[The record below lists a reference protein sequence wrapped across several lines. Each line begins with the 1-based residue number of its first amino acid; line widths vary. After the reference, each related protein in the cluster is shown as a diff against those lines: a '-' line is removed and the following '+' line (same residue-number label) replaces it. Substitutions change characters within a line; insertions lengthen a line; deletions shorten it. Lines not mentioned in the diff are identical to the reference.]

1 MSLRLRLISL
11 VVIVLAVSLVFGGA
25 IACFSASRSVRTEML
40 SALVVAQQ
48 TIENAI
54 DGLQTS
60 RDPQRELENLVT
72 SFKGNRHLR
81 VFLSG
86 DTRALASPA
95 VEESPFGRIPK
106 WFVRLIRVVPATSQ
120 VPITLADR
128 SYQRVVIETDPHN
141 EIVEVWNELSDSL
154 ITLALFCSLTILLI
168 YLFIGRALQPLD
180 RLAAALGQVGHG
192 AYRTRIDVK
201 TVPELSRLRGAFN
214 RMAEQLAGMDLDNR
228 RLNEQLL
235 SLQEK
240 ERSELACDLHDEVSP
255 FLFAINVDMANIARL
270 AKEGS
275 TAEILK
281 HIPSVTD
288 AVNHMQ
294 RQVRSM
300 LGRLRPVGLAEFGLN
315 AAIGNIVEFWRRRHP
330 QIDYRVTISPNC
342 EGLGEVIDS
351 TIYRIVQEAL
361 SNAVRHGQPTMIT
374 VSVGRACH
382 GEDSRHD
389 VVIEVFD
396 DGHGMDDSAGVGYG
410 LIGMSERVRV
420 MGGRLALSPRPGAG
434 LAVKAVLPSP
444 ARQRE
449 LSSGSIEAGAQ

>member
-1 MSLRLRLISL
+1 
-11 VVIVLAVSLVFGGA
+11 
-25 IACFSASRSVRTEML
+25 
-40 SALVVAQQ
+40 
-48 TIENAI
+48 
-54 DGLQTS
+54 
-60 RDPQRELENLVT
+60 
-72 SFKGNRHLR
+72 
-81 VFLSG
+81 
-86 DTRALASPA
+86 
-95 VEESPFGRIPK
+95 
-106 WFVRLIRVVPATSQ
+106 

-128 SYQRVVIETDPHN
+128 SYESVVIETDPHN

-180 RLAAALGQVGHG
+180 GLAAALEQVGHG
-192 AYRTRIDVK
+192 AYGTRIDLK
-201 TVPELSRLRGAFN
+201 TVPELSRLRDAFN

-275 TAEILK
+275 PAEIQNRFRQSPMPSITCSAKCEACLAGYGRSGLPNSAWTRRSEISLSSGGGG
-281 HIPSVTD
+281 IP
-288 AVNHMQ
+288 
-294 RQVRSM
+294 
-300 LGRLRPVGLAEFGLN
+300 RLTTGSPFLQAAKVLAKL
-315 AAIGNIVEFWRRRHP
+315 
-330 QIDYRVTISPNC
+330 
-342 EGLGEVIDS
+342 S
-351 TIYRIVQEAL
+351 TQPIYRIVQEAV

-374 VSVGRACH
+374 VSVARACH
-382 GEDSRHD
+382 EEDSPRD

-396 DGHGMDDSAGVGYG
+396 DGHGMDDGRGVGYG
-410 LIGMSERVRV
+410 LLGMSERVTA

-444 ARQRE
+444 PLQRE
-449 LSSGSIEAGAQ
+449 ASSGSIEAGAQ

>member
-11 VVIVLAVSLVFGGA
+11 VAIVLAVSLVFGSA

-48 TIENAI
+48 TVENAV
-54 DGLQTS
+54 DRLQTS
-60 RDPQRELENLVT
+60 HDPQRELENLVT

-81 VFLSG
+81 VSLSG
-86 DTRALASPA
+86 ETRAIASPA
-95 VEESPFGRIPK
+95 VEEPPFGRVPE
-106 WFVRLIRVVPATSQ
+106 WFVRLIRAVPATYR
-120 VPITLADR
+120 VPITLPDR
-128 SYQRVVIETDPHN
+128 SYESVVIETDPHN

-154 ITLALFCSLTILLI
+154 ITLVLFCGLTILLI
-168 YLFIGRALQPLD
+168 YLLIGRALQPLD
-180 RLAAALGQVGHG
+180 RLAAALEQVGHG
-192 AYRTRIDVK
+192 VYGTRIDAK
-201 TVPELSRLRGAFN
+201 TVPELSRLRNAFN
-214 RMAEQLAGMDLDNR
+214 RMAAQLAGMDLDNR

-240 ERSELACDLHDEVSP
+240 ERRELACDLHDEVSP
-255 FLFAINVDMANIARL
+255 FLFAINIDMANIARF

-275 TAEILK
+275 TAKILE

-351 TIYRIVQEAL
+351 TVYRIVQEAL
-361 SNAVRHGQPTMIT
+361 SNAVRHAQPAMIA

-382 GEDSRHD
+382 DEDSRRD
-389 VVIEVFD
+389 VVVEVFD
-396 DGHGMDDSAGVGYG
+396 DGHGMDASPGVGYG
-410 LIGMSERVRV
+410 LLGMSERVRA
-420 MGGRLALSPRPGAG
+420 MGGRFALTPRPGAG

-444 ARQRE
+444 ALQRE
-449 LSSGSIEAGAQ
+449 SSFGSTEASSQ

>member
-11 VVIVLAVSLVFGGA
+11 VVTVLAVSLVFGGA

-60 RDPQRELENLVT
+60 HDPQRELENLVT

-81 VFLSG
+81 VSLSG
-86 DTRALASPA
+86 DTRAIASPA
-95 VEESPFGRIPK
+95 VEESPFGRVPE
-106 WFVRLIRVVPATSQ
+106 WFVRLIRVVPATSR

-128 SYQRVVIETDPHN
+128 SYESVVIETDPHN

-180 RLAAALGQVGHG
+180 RLAAALEQVGHG
-192 AYRTRIDVK
+192 AYGTRIDGK
-201 TVPELSRLRGAFN
+201 AVPELSRLRDAFN

-275 TAEILK
+275 PAGILK

-294 RQVRSM
+294 RQVRNM
-300 LGRLRPVGLAEFGLN
+300 LGRLRPIGLAEFGLK
-315 AAIGNIVEFWRRRHP
+315 AAIGNLVEFWRRRHP

-351 TIYRIVQEAL
+351 TIYRIVQEGL

-382 GEDSRHD
+382 SENRHSD
-389 VVIEVFD
+389 VVIEVLD
-396 DGHGMDDSAGVGYG
+396 DGQGMHDSRGVGYG
-410 LIGMSERVRV
+410 LLGMSERVRA
-420 MGGRLALSPRPGAG
+420 MGGHLALSPGPGAG
-434 LAVKAVLPSP
+434 LAVKAVLPNP
-444 ARQRE
+444 ALQRA
-449 LSSGSIEAGAQ
+449 SGSGSIEADAQ

>member
-81 VFLSG
+81 VFLFG
-86 DTRALASPA
+86 DTRAIASPA

-120 VPITLADR
+120 VPIPFADR
-128 SYQRVVIETDPHN
+128 SYQSVVIETDPHN

-192 AYRTRIDVK
+192 AYGTRIDVK

-240 ERSELACDLHDEVSP
+240 ERSELARDLHDEVSP
-255 FLFAINVDMANIARL
+255 FLFAINVDMASVARL

-300 LGRLRPVGLAEFGLN
+300 LGRLRPVGLTEFGLN

>member
-11 VVIVLAVSLVFGGA
+11 VAIVLAVSLVFGSA

-40 SALVVAQQ
+40 SALVVTQQ
-48 TIENAI
+48 TIENVI
-54 DGLQTS
+54 ERLQS
-60 RDPQRELENLVT
+60 SHDPKRELENLVT

-81 VFLSG
+81 VSLSG
-86 DTRALASPA
+86 DTRAIASPA
-95 VEESPFGRIPK
+95 VEEPPFGRVPE
-106 WFVRLIRVVPATSQ
+106 WFVRLIRVVPATSR

-128 SYQRVVIETDPHN
+128 SYESVVIETDPHN

-180 RLAAALGQVGHG
+180 RLAAALEQVGHG
-192 AYRTRIDVK
+192 AYGTRIDGK
-201 TVPELSRLRGAFN
+201 TVPELSRLRDAFN

-275 TAEILK
+275 PAEILK

-294 RQVRSM
+294 RQVRNM
-300 LGRLRPVGLAEFGLN
+300 LGRLRPIGLAEFGLN
-315 AAIGNIVEFWRRRHP
+315 AAIGNLVEFWRRRHP

-342 EGLGEVIDS
+342 VGLGEVIDS
-351 TIYRIVQEAL
+351 TIYRMVQEAL

-382 GEDSRHD
+382 EEDSRRD

-396 DGHGMDDSAGVGYG
+396 DGHGMDDVPGVGYG
-410 LIGMSERVRV
+410 LLGMSERVRA
-420 MGGRLALSPRPGAG
+420 MGGRLALFPGPGAG

-444 ARQRE
+444 ALQRA
-449 LSSGSIEAGAQ
+449 SSSRSIEADAQ

>member
-11 VVIVLAVSLVFGGA
+11 VAIVLAVSLVFGSA

-40 SALVVAQQ
+40 SALVVAEQ
-48 TIENAI
+48 TIENAV

-60 RDPQRELENLVT
+60 LDPKRELENLVT

-81 VFLSG
+81 VSLSG
-86 DTRALASPA
+86 DTRAIASPA
-95 VEESPFGRIPK
+95 VEESPFGRVPE
-106 WFVRLIRVVPATSQ
+106 WFVRLIRVVPATSR

-128 SYQRVVIETDPHN
+128 SYESVVIETDPHN

-180 RLAAALGQVGHG
+180 RLAAALEQVGHG
-192 AYRTRIDVK
+192 AYGTRIDGK
-201 TVPELSRLRGAFN
+201 AVPELSRLRDAFN

-275 TAEILK
+275 PAGILK

-294 RQVRSM
+294 RQVRNM
-300 LGRLRPVGLAEFGLN
+300 LGRLRPIGLAEFGLK
-315 AAIGNIVEFWRRRHP
+315 AAIGNLVEFWRRRHP
-330 QIDYRVTISPNC
+330 KIDYRVTISPNC
-342 EGLGEVIDS
+342 EGLGELIDS

-382 GEDSRHD
+382 EKDGRHD

-396 DGHGMDDSAGVGYG
+396 DGHGMDDAPGVGYG
-410 LIGMSERVRV
+410 LLGMSERVRA
-420 MGGRLALSPRPGAG
+420 MGGHLALSPGPGAG
-434 LAVKAVLPSP
+434 LAVKAVLPNP
-444 ARQRE
+444 ALQRA
-449 LSSGSIEAGAQ
+449 SGSGSIEADAQ

>member
-11 VVIVLAVSLVFGGA
+11 VAIVLAVSLVFGSA

-48 TIENAI
+48 TIENAV

-60 RDPQRELENLVT
+60 HDPQRELENLVT

-81 VFLSG
+81 VTLSA
-86 DTRALASPA
+86 DTRAIASPA
-95 VEESPFGRIPK
+95 VEEPPFGRVPA
-106 WFVRLIRVVPATSQ
+106 WFVRLIQVVPATSR
-120 VPITLADR
+120 VPITLAGR
-128 SYQRVVIETDPHN
+128 SYESVVIETDPHN

-154 ITLALFCSLTILLI
+154 ITLSLFCSLTILLI

-180 RLAAALGQVGHG
+180 RLAAALEQVGHG
-192 AYRTRIDVK
+192 AYGTRIDAK
-201 TVPELSRLRGAFN
+201 KVPELSRLLDAFN

-228 RLNEQLL
+228 RLKQLL

-300 LGRLRPVGLAEFGLN
+300 LGRLQPAGLAEFGLN
-315 AAIGNIVEFWRRRHP
+315 AGIGNLVEFWRRRHP
-330 QIDYRVTISPNC
+330 QIDYRVTISPYC
-342 EGLGEVIDS
+342 EGLGKVLDS

-361 SNAVRHGQPTMIT
+361 SNAVRHGRPTMIT

-382 GEDSRHD
+382 EEGSRRD
-389 VVIEVFD
+389 VMIEVSD
-396 DGHGMDDSAGVGYG
+396 DGHGMDDEAGVGYG

-420 MGGRLALSPRPGAG
+420 MGGHLVLSPRPGAG

-444 ARQRE
+444 ALQ
-449 LSSGSIEAGAQ
+449 

>member
-1 MSLRLRLISL
+1 
-11 VVIVLAVSLVFGGA
+11 
-25 IACFSASRSVRTEML
+25 
-40 SALVVAQQ
+40 
-48 TIENAI
+48 
-54 DGLQTS
+54 
-60 RDPQRELENLVT
+60 
-72 SFKGNRHLR
+72 
-81 VFLSG
+81 
-86 DTRALASPA
+86 
-95 VEESPFGRIPK
+95 
-106 WFVRLIRVVPATSQ
+106 
-120 VPITLADR
+120 
-128 SYQRVVIETDPHN
+128 
-141 EIVEVWNELSDSL
+141 
-154 ITLALFCSLTILLI
+154 
-168 YLFIGRALQPLD
+168 
-180 RLAAALGQVGHG
+180 
-192 AYRTRIDVK
+192 
-201 TVPELSRLRGAFN
+201 
-214 RMAEQLAGMDLDNR
+214 
-228 RLNEQLL
+228 
-235 SLQEK
+235 
-240 ERSELACDLHDEVSP
+240 
-255 FLFAINVDMANIARL
+255 
-270 AKEGS
+270 
-275 TAEILK
+275 
-281 HIPSVTD
+281 
-288 AVNHMQ
+288 
-294 RQVRSM
+294 M